1 MKESEQVAHQLM
13 ATGWVAKNRGH
24 ARIRWMRSLNPFAHA
39 HPALTDLRN
48 QDVAVYLIS
57 GLSVLLMVPAGG
69 IEPTA

>member
-1 MKESEQVAHQLM
+1 MKESVD
-13 ATGWVAKNRGH
+13 GNWVSSKEPRTCPH
-24 ARIRWMRSLNPFAHA
+24 SMMRSLNPFAHT
-39 HPALTDLRN
+39 HPALTNLRN

>member
-1 MKESEQVAHQLM
+1 M
-13 ATGWVAKNRGH
+13 
-24 ARIRWMRSLNPFAHA
+24 MRSLNPFAHT
-39 HPALTDLRN
+39 HPALTNLRN